1 MCFFKYPW
9 RNLSILMELFVALVG
24 FCEGERLKHV
34 QNVLFTGVCVV
45 FVGKRNGATSALW
58 GPETR

>member
-1 MCFFKYPW
+1 M
-9 RNLSILMELFVALVG
+9 ALVG

-34 QNVLFTGVCVV
+34 QNVLFHGMFVV
-45 FVGKRNGATSALW
+45 FVGKGNGATSALW